1 MVSVASIVADV
12 TTETIVTIEAI
23 VATDSTVTKETTATM
38 KKSNIIILTLDA
50 GGTNLVFNA
59 IDAQSN
65 ICATT
70 TLPAASK
77 SLSEF
82 LDKLISGF
90 STINNESGNI
100 AKAISFC
107 FPGPADYENGI
118 IGDLENL
125 PYFKGGVALKPM
137 LENKFNIPVYINNDG
152 DLFTLGEAI
161 GGLLPETNMR
171 LKNSGNTK
179 QYRNLLGVTLGTG
192 TGGGIV
198 INGGLLI
205 GDNSAGAEI
214 NRSTNFLDVT
224 MSIEETLSIRGIKR
238 LYCEKSGIKPN
249 NCPEPFEIYEM
260 GIGKKE
266 GNKKAALDAWE
277 TFGIV
282 LGQTLANAITLIDG
296 LIVLG
301 GGLSGAHPL
310 FLPKA
315 IEVMNGKF
323 VTNDNETVQRLE
335 TFAYNFEDPEC
346 MKDFLQKDEIEITI
360 PGMEKKVQYS
370 PIKKIG
376 IGVSKLGTS
385 KAVAVGAYAFAM
397 SKRL

>member
-1 MVSVASIVADV
+1 M
-12 TTETIVTIEAI
+12 
-23 VATDSTVTKETTATM
+23 KKPTAT
-38 KKSNIIILTLDA
+38 ILTLDA

-59 IDAQSN
+59 IDAQKKIS
-65 ICATT
+65 ATT

-77 SLSEF
+77 NLVEF
-82 LDKLISGF
+82 LGKLISGF
-90 STINNESGNI
+90 SVINKESGYM

-125 PYFKGGVALKPM
+125 PYFKGGVALKSF
-137 LENKFNIPVYINNDG
+137 LENKFKIPVYINNDG

-161 GGLLPETNMR
+161 DGLLPQINKQ
-171 LKNSGNTK
+171 LKSSGNSK
-179 QYRNLLGVTLGTG
+179 QYRNLLGITLGTG

-198 INGGLLI
+198 INGELLT

-238 LYCEKSGIKPN
+238 LYCEESGIN
-249 NCPEPFEIYEM
+249 DDMCPEPFEIYEI
-260 GIGKKE
+260 GIGEKE
-266 GNKKAALDAWE
+266 GNKKAALDTWE
-277 TFGIV
+277 TFGLV

-296 LIVLG
+296 LIVIG

-323 VTNDNETVQRLE
+323 ATNDKQTVQRLE
-335 TFAYNFEDPEC
+335 TFAYNFENPEC
-346 MKDFLQKDEIEITI
+346 VKDFLQKDETEITI
-360 PGMEKKVQYS
+360 HGSDKTILYS
-370 PIKKIG
+370 SIKKIG
-376 IGVSKLGTS
+376 IGISKLGTS
-385 KAVAVGAYAFAM
+385 KAVAVGAYTFAVNA
-397 SKRL
+397 K